1 MNKSSIKKN
10 YFFNLMYEILAI
22 IIPFFTTPYVSRVF
36 GAAGVGDYNYINGI
50 VSYFGLIAATGTATF
65 GNREIA
71 VVQNSKE
78 KRSELFF
85 ELFFFR
91 LICTILALVPYLVLI
106 LISNN
111 NYKVLYLINLLMF
124 VSWITDVSWFCR
136 GMENFAVTALRN
148 SIVKILGAVLIFVLV
163 HDSSDL
169 WKYTLIYSGTMVLG
183 NITMWPYVL
192 KQVEWPGFKRIH
204 VFKNTRYIMQLFIP
218 VIAVQIYTVL
228 DRTML
233 GTLDNTVEVGYY
245 SQAHRII
252 ELAMTLINSFIS
264 VLLPRIALLYAEK
277 SFKQLNDLLNK
288 TIRYISLLGV
298 PMLVG
303 CWLLIDQFVP
313 IFFGP
318 GYEPTGRIIKILSCM
333 FIVLNFGRLF
343 GTLLVAVNQQNR
355 YTFVTIVAASL
366 NFVFNGLFI
375 VVFKLG
381 AIGVAIASVISE
393 LSATL
398 LQMWYVRKFLRIGEL
413 LESIVAYIIPAII
426 MGVSVF
432 CTGLFISSDGI
443 TSLLVKA
450 SVGVAVYFSILLIC
464 KDAFVKSIIISVV
477 SHIGNIM
484 VQLSRQKS

>member
-1 MNKSSIKKN
+1 MNKSSITKN
-10 YFFNLMYEILAI
+10 YFFNLIYEILAI
-22 IIPFFTTPYVSRVF
+22 IIPFFTTPYVARVF
-36 GAAGVGDYNYINGI
+36 GAAGIGDYNYINGI
-50 VSYFGLIAATGTATF
+50 VSYFGLIATTGTATF

-71 VVQNSKE
+71 VVQNSRE

-85 ELFFFR
+85 ELLFFR
-91 LICTILALVPYLVLI
+91 IICTIIALIPYTVLI
-106 LISNN
+106 LTSNN
-111 NYKVLYLINLLMF
+111 YYRVLYIINLLMF

-148 SIVKILGAVLIFVLV
+148 SIVKILGAVMIFALI
-163 HDSSDL
+163 HDVSDL
-169 WKYTLIYSGTMVLG
+169 WIYVLIYSGTMVLG

-192 KQVEWPGFKRIH
+192 KHIKCVK
-204 VFKNTRYIMQLFIP
+204 FKNINIFKDTKSIMQLFIP

-233 GTLDNTVEVGYY
+233 GALDNTVEVGYY

-252 ELAMTLINSFIS
+252 ELAMTFINSFIS

-277 SFKQLNDLLNK
+277 SFNQLNDLLNK

-298 PMLVG
+298 PMIVG

-318 GYEPTGRIIKILSCM
+318 GYEPTGIIIKILSCM
-333 FIVLNFGRLF
+333 FLVLNFGRLF
-343 GTLLVAVNQQNR
+343 GTLLVAINQQNR
-355 YTFVTIVAASL
+355 YTTVTIVAASL
-366 NFVFNGLFI
+366 NLVFNGLFI

-398 LQMWYVRKFLRIGEL
+398 LQMWYIRKLLCIREL
-413 LESIVAYIIPAII
+413 IESIVAYIIPAII
-426 MGVSVF
+426 MAISILVTQMIVSSNEIIS
-432 CTGLFISSDGI
+432 LFIKAIVGVMMYFSV
-443 TSLLVKA
+443 LLV
-450 SVGVAVYFSILLIC
+450 C
-464 KDAFVKSIIISVV
+464 RDTFVKTIITVVV
-477 SHIGNIM
+477 SKIKK
-484 VQLSRQKS
+484 R